1 MRLIPPKQ
9 RPRGSRKREDE
20 DTRLWAKAL
29 HQRSRSLFVIVAGNV
44 LMLLLLVG
52 GPVWR
57 GQARARATWQAHAA
71 FASCLLGAK
80 AASPAG
86 IGAPDDEPE
95 RLSAQLFAG
104 VSAWPGRCHG
114 LLGRIAPESAI
125 FLLPGVK
132 HAELRVRE
140 AVRVLRVELG
150 ALSRFKHA
158 ERVPVRPLLALAQL
172 RQMIRAQ
179 SEEAGIV
186 ELPLHSVIDGK
197 HPAPLAAPAELP
209 LYASRDAILSVWGND
224 LLLRVLAVDGTGVS
238 YLEAQPGIPYRR
250 SRMVRPASLR
260 GVRRTE
266 TSTLLV
272 WATPE
277 ARCRERADG
286 CLGKTTG
293 FAVAEEPVLE
303 LPKARFVAAH
313 LAGRPDRSLALVAGK
328 LHMTVGTLNRAK
340 TVRDLLF
347 SEALMVDETLPPIVP
362 APAWEAEQQDV
373 VLFASAARMW
383 ALASGHDETMG
394 TLSLADSAGSEPLVS
409 FARPTLP
416 WVTGCSE
423 QDGIGYVTGDGA
435 TLVLG
440 RVTETA
446 RRAFEPVAVAT
457 RDVIHDTDPGQDRVV
472 RLCRKDG
479 ALSVVHTSDDEL
491 IAVFC
496 ADGEANC
503 RSLSVAKDVRSFA
516 ALASAQGAIIA
527 FSGDSTTPQMF
538 VRTLDVARA
547 TLSEARIPSACWASS
562 RGMCGRPILARLGAR
577 VVLGA
582 RQGTDL
588 VLLESADEGVRWT
601 TPSVL

>member
-9 RPRGSRKREDE
+9 RVRGSRKREDE

-71 FASCLLGAK
+71 FTSCLLGAK

-104 VSAWPGRCHG
+104 VSAWPGRCNG

-140 AVRVLRVELG
+140 AVRVLRVELA
-150 ALSRFKHA
+150 ALARFKRA
-158 ERVPVRPLLALAQL
+158 ERVPVRPLLALSQL
-172 RQMIRAQ
+172 REMIRAQ

-209 LYASRDAILSVWGND
+209 LYASRDAVLSLWGND
-224 LLLRVLAVDGTGVS
+224 LLLRVLAIDGTGVS

-260 GVRRTE
+260 GLFRTE

-303 LPKARFVAAH
+303 LPRARFVAAH
-313 LAGRPDRSLALVAGK
+313 LAGRPDRNLALVAGK
-328 LHMTVGTLNRAK
+328 LHMTVSTLSRAK
-340 TVRDLLF
+340 AVRSLLF
-347 SEALMVDETLPPIVP
+347 SDALMVDETLPPIVP
-362 APAWEAEQQDV
+362 ERAWEREERDV
-373 VLFASAARMW
+373 VLFANASRVW
-383 ALASGHDETMG
+383 ALASGHDETKG
-394 TLSLADSAGSEPLVS
+394 TLSLADAVGSEPLAS
-409 FARPTLP
+409 FAGPTLP
-416 WVTGCSE
+416 WVTGCPE
-423 QDGIGYVTGDGA
+423 QEGIGYVAGDGT
-435 TLVLG
+435 TLLLG
-440 RVTETA
+440 RVAEGT
-446 RRAFEPVAVAT
+446 RRAFQPMAIAT
-457 RDVIHDTDPGQDRVV
+457 HDVIHDTDPRQDRVV
-472 RLCRKDG
+472 RLCRKEG
-479 ALSVVHTSDDEL
+479 ALSVVHTSTDEL

-496 ADGEANC
+496 ADTELSC
-503 RSLSVAKDVRSFA
+503 RSLSIAKDVRSFA
-516 ALASAQGAIIA
+516 ALANPEGAIIA
-527 FSGDSTTPQMF
+527 FSGDASTPQMF
-538 VRTLDVARA
+538 VRTLDVAQG
-547 TLSEARIPSACWASS
+547 TLSEPRIPGTCWASS